1 MANYG
6 YRMSMHMDIITQY
19 NLLYINSY
27 GYYIL

>member
-6 YRMSMHMDIITQY
+6 YRLSMHRDIIMQY

-27 GYYIL
+27 GYYML